1 MDNLEKLP
9 IFYVSVETLVNMYKR
24 NEDIK
29 FENLGIITDQRIP
42 VCQVYYPEKKII
54 INPYTL
60 KVNKEKLIKWRQKIV
75 QFIIDD
81 IVLRYQKGQT
91 NRTITTYTQKVFK
104 FIDWVDNNQIELN
117 DDIQTA
123 QNAFWQYTT
132 FLKSKIRDGSYS
144 HATAHSKHM
153 YAYKLLNK
161 IYQDKENIIAAG
173 IRIIPNKR
181 PNKVEKSQSE
191 DQRYHYNFY
200 YSFFNQVTDFL
211 LENKPYPLK
220 LHLPS
225 GDIWCLPSSKSIFF
239 TDGKEFPMA
248 FDPYDG
254 TVRSEDEIKK
264 LFNLPFLRDARECRK
279 DFLKL
284 LNKHNH
290 YYSDKRYKL
299 GSLALKA
306 FYILFLSNTGMNDS
320 TAATLEWNSDFT
332 VDKEKQKFKN
342 IKYRAG
348 NKLVEFQIQ
357 SKFLK
362 DFKKFLL
369 LREYLLN
376 GKEFKYLFFT
386 GYDNK
391 VQLNPS
397 QIKGAFS
404 SIINIYFTKNIDHNL
419 PRISSKQLRVNK
431 TYQVIKTDG
440 IIAASQLAQSSINTI
455 INSYLG
461 ESQES
466 SDIQFKK
473 YFESLNKTIFNKS
486 SNEQETAIGR
496 CRKINHP
503 DQEFAPSKF
512 QNSCDYKE
520 GCLFCKHFGLHID
533 KTDLQK
539 IYSLKYVINECKYI
553 AKNEEHFLSVYGD
566 VLNRIH
572 NIEKEILNTKKISKE
587 TLIEYEKDVFEN
599 ENLHPYWEYKLNTL
613 LKIGVLK

>member
-9 IFYVSVETLVNMYKR
+9 IFFVSVETLVNMYKQ
-24 NEDIK
+24 NENIR
-29 FENLGIITDQRIP
+29 FENLGVITDQRIP
-42 VCQVYYPEKKII
+42 VCQVFYPEKRII
-54 INPYTL
+54 NNPYTL
-60 KVNKEKLIKWRQKIV
+60 KVNKKRLLKWRQKIV

-81 IVLRYQKGQT
+81 IILRYQKGQAY
-91 NRTITTYTQKVFK
+91 RTITIYTKKIFN
-104 FIDWVDNNQIELN
+104 FIDWIDSNQIELN

-123 QNAFWQYTT
+123 KNAFWQYTT

-144 HATAHSKHM
+144 QGEAHVKHM
-153 YAYKLLNK
+153 YAYKLLNT
-161 IYQDKENIIAAG
+161 IYQDKANIIAAG
-173 IRIIPNKR
+173 IKIISNKR
-181 PNKVEKSQSE
+181 PNKVKKSKPK
-191 DQRYHYNFY
+191 DQKYHYNFY

-220 LHLPS
+220 LYLPS
-225 GDIWCLPSSKSIFF
+225 GDIWCLPSRYTFF
-239 TDGKEFPMA
+239 INNKNFPMA
-248 FDPYDG
+248 FDHYG
-254 TVRSEDEIKK
+254 GIVRSEDEIKK
-264 LFNLPFLRDARECRK
+264 LFNLPFLRDGRECRK
-279 DFLKL
+279 NFLESL
-284 LNKHNH
+284 DKHDC
-290 YYSDKRYKL
+290 YYSDKRFKL

-306 FYILFLSNTGMNDS
+306 FYMLFLSNTGMNDS
-320 TAATLEWNSDFT
+320 TAGTLEWNSDFT
-332 VDKEKQKFKN
+332 IDKEKQKFKN
-342 IKYRAG
+342 IKYRAR

-376 GKEFKYLFFT
+376 GKEFGYLFFT
-386 GYDNK
+386 GYNDK
-391 VQLNPS
+391 VRLNPN
-397 QIKGAFS
+397 QKKGAFS
-404 SIINIYFTKNIDHNL
+404 STINIYFIKNIDHNL
-419 PRISSKQLRVNK
+419 PRINSKQLRVNK

-440 IIAASQLAQSSINTI
+440 IIAASQLAQSSVNTI

-461 ESQES
+461 ESQET

-496 CRKINHP
+496 CKKLNSP
-503 DQEFAPSKF
+503 DQEFVPSRF

-553 AKNEEHFLSVYGD
+553 AKDEEHFLSVYGD

-587 TLIEYEKDVFEN
+587 ILIEYEKDVFEN
-599 ENLHPYWEYKLNTL
+599 ENLHPYWEYKLKTL
-613 LKIGVLK
+613 LKMGVLK